1 MSAVYASA
9 RDQGLTDEMIA
20 ALPDFENSDLF
31 SPAEKA
37 AFRFADAMAGDFH
50 AIDKDRIDDL
60 ARYYSEPEIMAL
72 GWRMA
77 IFVGYGRLVWATGL
91 QSVGGL
97 CPLSFAHDDMHEA

>member
-9 RDQGLTDEMIA
+9 RHQGLTDAMIT

-37 AFRFADAMAGDFH
+37 VFRFADLMAGDFH
-50 AIDKDRIDDL
+50 SIDKRRVEDL
-60 ARYYSEPEIMAL
+60 ARYYSETEIMAL
-72 GWRMA
+72 VWRMA

-97 CPLSFAHDDMHEA
+97 CPLSFAHDEMKSA